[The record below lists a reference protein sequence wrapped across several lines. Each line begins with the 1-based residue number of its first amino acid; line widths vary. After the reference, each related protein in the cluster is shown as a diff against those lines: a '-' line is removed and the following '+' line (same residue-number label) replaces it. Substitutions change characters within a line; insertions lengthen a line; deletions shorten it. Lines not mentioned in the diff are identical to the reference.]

1 MQNFLKL
8 VNFVVSFKNNTM
20 NTKVNQKK
28 EQVSKRIEK
37 LDPNNNK
44 NLPDKKMIKKRGR
57 KEHDDNF
64 EHRSSGEISPLL
76 P

>member
-1 MQNFLKL
+1 MKTNETQ
-8 VNFVVSFKNNTM
+8 
-20 NTKVNQKK
+20 NQKK

-44 NLPDKKMIKKRGR
+44 NLSDEKLIKKRGH

-64 EHRSSGEISPLL
+64 EHRTSGEISPLL